1 MAPSLLDAILLA
13 DFLLVVAGRL
23 SRYSL
28 VIPAGIAILA
38 QNVGLM
44 SFVRKTAGGLSL
56 CLKSA
61 FWREMRNS
69 VLGVKLPVDYET
81 PVESIGWKS
90 EAFWELVR
98 IGWRWKRG
106 YLIVLAVTLFVN
118 WVQFH
123 PFSFSIPRGLMRLRN
138 LEGKDVSSE
147 EAILADVLE
156 TSIPAGTEEPQIREK
171 LGLLSHEFRGSLKQ
185 QASETRHRLMGQIVG
200 SLKSACFASAKSAWN
215 WVCVGKEGV
224 FVTCALGLLVIGCRN
239 RRDFCRRW
247 NAFDGVS
254 V

>member
-13 DFLLVVAGRL
+13 DFLLVVAGRV
-23 SRYSL
+23 SRQSL
-28 VIPAGIAILA
+28 VIPAGIALLA

-44 SFVRKTAGGLSL
+44 SFVRGTAGGLSV
-56 CLKSA
+56 CLK
-61 FWREMRNS
+61 FEKWREMRNRI
-69 VLGVKLPVDYET
+69 LGVKLPVDYET

-90 EAFWELVR
+90 EAFRELIR

-106 YLIVLAVTLFVN
+106 YLLVLAATLFVN

-123 PFSFSIPRGLMRLRN
+123 PFSFSISRGVLRWKR

-147 EAILADVLE
+147 EELLTGVLE
-156 TSIPAGTEEPQIREK
+156 TSIPAGTEESQIKEK

-200 SLKSACFASAKSAWN
+200 SLKSSCFACAKSVWN

-224 FVTCALGLLVIGCRN
+224 FVACALGLLVIGCRN

-247 NAFDGVS
+247 DAFDRLS